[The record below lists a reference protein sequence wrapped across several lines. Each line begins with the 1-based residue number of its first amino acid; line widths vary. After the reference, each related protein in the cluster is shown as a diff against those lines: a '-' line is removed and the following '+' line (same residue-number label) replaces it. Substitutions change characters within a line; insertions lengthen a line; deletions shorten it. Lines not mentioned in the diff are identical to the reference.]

1 MHHIVEKGVQVGSI
15 VGVAVVVP
23 LAARKYSK
31 SHAGSLAGSSPLL
44 LRAMATSALWGTA
57 LSTLIGG
64 GRVVQLHST
73 LTPEDFADGM
83 QDRAYRLHYNK
94 GQRRVDLF
102 SEAGMAVG
110 GTAALIFVSPAAA
123 VVAGGAAAGAAAGM
137 LAHTATSFSKNED

>member
-1 MHHIVEKGVQVGSI
+1 MHHIVEKGFQCGSI
-15 VGVAVVVP
+15 VGAAVVVP

-31 SHAGSLAGSSPLL
+31 SHGSLAGSGSLL

-64 GRVVQLHST
+64 GRVLQLHST
-73 LTPEDFADGM
+73 LAPEDFADGM
-83 QDRAYRLHYNK
+83 QDRAYRLHYNR
-94 GQRRVDLF
+94 GQRRVDFF

-123 VVAGGAAAGAAAGM
+123 VVAGGAAAGAFAGM
-137 LAHTATSFSKNED
+137 LAHTATSFSKSED